1 MDTLPAVG
9 WALSG
14 LGAFPL
20 LASSTMKLIHHPVV
34 VKNLSSFGFKTESLR
49 SLGVAEMTIAIL
61 TLVPATSLFGV
72 ILATGW
78 MGGAIATHLR
88 VGDKFV
94 IQTIVPILIWV
105 GFALG
110 HQALF
115 EQAFGM

>member
-1 MDTLPAVG
+1 MDIPPAVG

-14 LGAFPL
+14 LGALPL

-34 VKNLSSFGFKTESLR
+34 VKNLGAFGFKTESLR
-49 SLGVAEMTIAIL
+49 PLGVVEMTIAVL
-61 TLVPATSLFGV
+61 TLVPTTSLFGV

-105 GFALG
+105 GFGLR

-115 EQAFGM
+115 EHVLGM